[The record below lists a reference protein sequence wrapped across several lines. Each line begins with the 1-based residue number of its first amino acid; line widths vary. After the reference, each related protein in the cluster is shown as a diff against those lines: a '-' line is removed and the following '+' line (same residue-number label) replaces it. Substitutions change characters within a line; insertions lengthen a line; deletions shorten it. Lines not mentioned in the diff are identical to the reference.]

1 MGLWVRLSNV
11 FRCTIILAGIVSL
24 LLVISCNK
32 EEVKEPD
39 PAQDIFRQ
47 IKSVLNTAGA
57 ETIAVIQVKDS
68 AGAGPDLQRQVLEE
82 IQSQLHKLGGVGIVE
97 YPQSRLEQTFNSI
110 GITPSEGI
118 SPEDAVALARELQTG
133 ALLYASIES
142 KTPDV
147 HFKVYSGE
155 SGAIIFAETLAGW
168 VLPVKK
174 QEETPLLPGI
184 GTSPAPGSTG
194 EAAAIG
200 DANSSGVTQPGDTQG
215 P

>member
-1 MGLWVRLSNV
+1 MGIWNRSSIVLRH
-11 FRCTIILAGIVSL
+11 TIIFAGIVSL
-24 LLVISCNK
+24 LLILSCQK

-39 PAQDIFRQ
+39 PARDFFKDIQ
-47 IKSVLNTAGA
+47 TALDKAGV
-57 ETIAVIQVKDS
+57 ENITVIQVKDS
-68 AGAGPDLQRQVLEE
+68 ADAGIDLQRQVLEE
-82 IQSQLHKLGGVGIVE
+82 IQSRLHKLDSVGIIE
-97 YPQSRLEQTFNSI
+97 YPQTRLEEAFGDQ

-118 SPEDAVALARELQTG
+118 SPEDAKSLAGELQAG

-174 QEETPLLPGI
+174 EEETPLLPGI

-194 EAAAIG
+194 ETAAIG
-200 DANSSGVTQPGDTQG
+200 DANSSGVTRPGDTQG